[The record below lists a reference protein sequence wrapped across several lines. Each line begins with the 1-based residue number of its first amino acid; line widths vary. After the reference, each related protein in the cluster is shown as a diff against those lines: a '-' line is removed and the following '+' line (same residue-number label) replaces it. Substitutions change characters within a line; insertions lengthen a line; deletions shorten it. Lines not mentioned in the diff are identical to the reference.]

1 MSTSSPSE
9 GSPKLVRYLYRFLL
23 EDGSAKEFAVSLDP
37 TTLALVQPLP
47 ASYPFWTEL
56 EYKKCANCPLDPA
69 RHRHCPIAVNVI
81 DVIEFFR
88 NRRSYE
94 SCEVV
99 VEADNRTYSKKTVL
113 QEGVSS
119 FLGIFMVASGCP
131 VLNKLRPML
140 GTHLPF
146 MTSDESTY
154 RTISMYL
161 MAQFFLHREGL
172 PADWDLTNLLG
183 FLREIHETNAAFC
196 RRLQSLRVRDA
207 SLNALTIL
215 NAMGEIASLSL
226 EMDDLKRWERVFSEP
241 YGIDVKD

>member
-1 MSTSSPSE
+1 MATPTSSE
-9 GSPKLVRYLYRFLL
+9 GSQKTVQYTYRFLFGN
-23 EDGSAKEFAVSLDP
+23 GSSKEFVLRLDP
-37 TTLALVQPLP
+37 DTLALQQTPP
-47 ASYPFWTEL
+47 ESYPFWTEL
-56 EYKKCANCPLDPA
+56 EYKKCPNCPLDPA
-69 RHRHCPIAVNVI
+69 RHPHCPVAVNVI

-88 NRRSYE
+88 NRYSYE
-94 SCEVV
+94 AVEVV
-99 VEADNRTYSKKTVL
+99 VETANRTYSKKTVL

-119 FLGIFMVASGCP
+119 FLGVFMVASGCP

-140 GTHLPF
+140 ATHLPF

-161 MAQFFLHREGL
+161 MAQYFLHREGRR
-172 PADWDLTNLLG
+172 ADWDLTNLLG

-226 EMDDLKRWERVFSEP
+226 EADDLSRWERLFSEP
-241 YGIDVKD
+241 YGIDPRD